1 MQERE
6 CSSVSRVLCAALVAA
21 WLWQSPEAHSAAQ
34 LNSAS
39 AGQRVIDGPFYAA
52 RKLREFKVFG
62 VHLSM
67 PAAEAVEALTVAGLV
82 PQDAVKSQIVETPYD
97 VLANFNLP
105 QSGGW
110 VQLYYT
116 KTAGHEAVISGIN
129 YWKKLPEA
137 EGRAVDRLRA
147 ELLATYG
154 EPTVWTQQVD
164 EWGSLLDSALYVPA
178 RRFVDAS
185 ERKMLQACGINW
197 VCTELRDKVD
207 CRDLL
212 KRAGIPLL
220 EIRFTPQTVN
230 YQMSDYG
237 PVYGALVRDAR
248 FRGEEPTE
256 MACPASPPD

>member
-6 CSSVSRVLCAALVAA
+6 CSSVSRVLCATLLVA
-21 WLWQSPEAHSAAQ
+21 WFGQSPEAHSAAQ
-34 LNSAS
+34 PTSPYA
-39 AGQRVIDGPFYAA
+39 AQRVIEGPFYAA
-52 RKLREFKVFG
+52 RKLRELKVFG

-67 PAAEAVEALTVAGLV
+67 PATEAVEALTVAGLV
-82 PQDAVKSQIVETPYD
+82 PQDAGKSQLVETPYD

-116 KTAGHEAVISGIN
+116 KTPGHEAVISGIN
-129 YWKKLPEA
+129 YWKKLPGE

-147 ELLATYG
+147 ELLAAYG

-164 EWGSLLDSALYVPA
+164 EWGALLDSAVYVPA
-178 RRFVDAS
+178 RRFVDAR
-185 ERKMLQACGINW
+185 ERKMVQACGLNW
-197 VCTELRDKVD
+197 VCTELRDKID

-212 KRAGIPLL
+212 KRAAIPLV

-237 PVYGALVRDAR
+237 PVYGAWVRDAR

-256 MACPASPPD
+256 MACPAESPD